1 MKRYLIVKSLIT
13 AERLNQDEILKLVN
27 ENGYTVEDAIAEVDS
42 DYNCVD
48 LDSSD
53 EIYEHI
59 DYVSANSKTEAYE
72 KYKENSLR
80 SSTGQFYFFF
90 FFLEIIKVVNSI
102 E

>member
-27 ENGYTVEDAIAEVDS
+27 ENGYTVEEAIAEVDS
-42 DYNCVD
+42 DWNCVD

-80 SSTGQFYFFF
+80 SSTGQFYFFREQ
-90 FFLEIIKVVNSI
+90 LEIIEVVNSI